1 MAIHKTAIVSETA
14 IIPDSCEIGPN
25 VVIGENVK
33 LGENVKVG
41 SGAYLEY
48 CEIGDDSIISPYA
61 IIGTPPQ
68 DLGYKGE
75 PTKVILG
82 KGCQIKE
89 FVTINRASGEGTATV
104 LGDRCFIMASAH
116 IAHNCVLGDDVI
128 MANLATIGG
137 HVHVGKCAWLGGMT
151 VYHQNCTIGEY
162 TIVSGFSASRMDI
175 PPYCKADGRPAVS
188 HGINVVGL
196 KRRGFTLE
204 QRTNLKNAYKVL
216 ESCSMRQSEAADKI
230 DSMFPNDEHVH
241 RLAQFIRE
249 SKRGVCFEQHVRK
262 LHEEVEE

>member
-1 MAIHKTAIVSETA
+1 MAIHQTAIVSKTA
-14 IIPDSCEIGPN
+14 IIPESCEIGPN

-41 SGAYLEY
+41 AGAYLEY

-75 PTKVILG
+75 PTKVVLG

-137 HVHVGKCAWLGGMT
+137 HVHVGKCAWLGGMS

-216 ESCSMRQSEAADKI
+216 ESCTMRQSDAAEKI
-230 DSMFPNDEHVH
+230 ETMFPNDEHVL

-249 SKRGVCFEQHVRK
+249 SKRGICFEHHVHK
-262 LHEEVEE
+262 TQEEVEE